1 MVGQKRLG
9 ASLSEVQWG
18 QRMPVR
24 SSGVRYDSAGER
36 IGVYLK
42 LRYVAEFI
50 NLVYSHL
57 CNKHAWTNLNSS
69 VFPVNQSL
77 SRCARPLMKT

>member
-42 LRYVAEFI
+42 LC
-50 NLVYSHL
+50 SGP
-57 CNKHAWTNLNSS
+57 NS
-69 VFPVNQSL
+69 VCGL
-77 SRCARPLMKT
+77 STGCLGRIPRHSEGIANVRE